1 MFCIMILDGRNGNGN
16 AWRVVGN
23 VAACKFLNKYIITR
37 WIVFFFL
44 GFLFLCVGRMAI
56 GGRYAAC
63 CFCSVASLK
72 NNEKQFARTN

>member
-44 GFLFLCVGRMAI
+44 GFFVFVRWEDGDWWQICCLLLLLGRI
-56 GGRYAAC
+56 
-63 CFCSVASLK
+63 SQK
-72 NNEKQFARTN
+72 